1 MSVYKAVVRGT
12 AQATVEVEADS
23 YEEARSALVSGEGHG
38 WTEWEWFPNSPT
50 VRRFVS
56 VSGSN
61 DKGEWTLEHR
71 EVGRR

>member
-23 YEEARSALVSGEGHG
+23 YEEARLALESGEGGG
-38 WTEWEWFPNSPT
+38 WTECEWFPDSLT